1 MTYYCIPIDIQLTVL
16 NSAHFFSFNISL
28 LLPVTRPFSSLAIT
42 MSSNRNLFQHL
53 PPPAECFA
61 LLIGTLELLPF
72 GIIGLRNPAF
82 FADGYGLPI
91 SKSITSKSSDSDTKE
106 SGLSPAAE
114 QQTKKALVAAIAAR
128 NIQNGV
134 LLMTFGLILR
144 DRRSLGVVVMAGLVA
159 TIADTAIVKMYGV
172 KDKVFGHYIGV
183 FNSLVVGG
191 SLLYWRRNDPLY

>member
-1 MTYYCIPIDIQLTVL
+1 
-16 NSAHFFSFNISL
+16 
-28 LLPVTRPFSSLAIT
+28 
-42 MSSNRNLFQHL
+42 MSSQQNLFQYL

-72 GIIGLRNPAF
+72 GIIGLRNPAL

-91 SKSITSKSSDSDTKE
+91 SNTISPTSSDLENQESD
-106 SGLSPAAE
+106 LSPAAE

-134 LLMTFGLILR
+134 LLMTFGLLLK
-144 DRRSLGVVVMAGLVA
+144 DRRSLGVAVLAGLVA
-159 TIADTAIVKMYGV
+159 TVADTAIVKTYGV

-183 FNSLVVGG
+183 FNSMVVGG